1 MPQLS
6 DCLRKRAAGMLRLTV
21 DVQLRVADH
30 LLDLSVLL
38 EVVKGL
44 ACEGAVDLQAID
56 ESSNGDET
64 V

>member
-1 MPQLS
+1 
-6 DCLRKRAAGMLRLTV
+6 MLRLTV